1 VSDDPARTAPIRFD
15 DAWAALTSQG
25 YALTNE
31 ESLGLPTKFREN
43 FWPTYFNDRV
53 LRHDDGDMPKDR
65 QRARDVIRYR
75 WRDGQLELEEHDMIT
90 ITDRAGIP
98 GKRDHARVMLLD
110 DPEAANLVRRFLN
123 LVPPARRKADGTFG
137 VNLFRT
143 FTDVV
148 SEPHHDGEEFILLY
162 VLDRIGDG
170 AESYLY
176 RPGDVSPKGEPTA
189 EPLFRYQLNPGEIL
203 IFEDETFKHGATV
216 LEPGPDGATR
226 RDVLVCTV
234 DNPETYVE
242 AGSEN

>member
-15 DAWAALTSQG
+15 DAWAALTDRG
-25 YALTNE
+25 YALTND

-43 FWPTYFNDRV
+43 FWPTYFNDQV
-53 LRHDDGDMPKDR
+53 LRRHDGDIPKDR
-65 QRARDVIRYR
+65 RRARDVIRYR
-75 WRDGQLELEEHDMIT
+75 WRGGQLELEENETIT

-98 GKRDHARVMLLD
+98 GKRDHSRVMLLD
-110 DPEAANLVRRFLN
+110 DPEVEDLLRRLLN
-123 LVPPARRKADGTFG
+123 LVPPERRKSEGTFG

-148 SEPHHDGEEFILLY
+148 TKPHHDDEEFIFLY

-176 RPGDVSPKGEPTA
+176 RPGDVSPEGEPTA
-189 EPLFRYQLNPGEIL
+189 KPLFMQQLNPGDIL
-203 IFEDETFKHGATV
+203 VFEDKAFKHGATQ
-216 LEPGPDGATR
+216 LNPRPDGIAQ

-234 DNPETYVE
+234 DNDGTYLR
-242 AGSEN
+242 ASSLN